1 MLCIPLKEFQFW
13 KKKQLSKGGD
23 HQSFDFLLE
32 IIGGLSQKNL
42 NLLTIHQ
49 EGSLNLNE
57 NLDHLE
63 IIWDKHIE
71 SLRLSN
77 IFVE

>member
-32 IIGGLSQKNL
+32 IIGGLSKNNL
-42 NLLTIHQ
+42 NLLTINQ
-49 EGSLNLNE
+49 KGILNLKD

-63 IIWDKHIE
+63 IIWDKHLQL
-71 SLRLSN
+71 SL
-77 IFVE
+77 IHI